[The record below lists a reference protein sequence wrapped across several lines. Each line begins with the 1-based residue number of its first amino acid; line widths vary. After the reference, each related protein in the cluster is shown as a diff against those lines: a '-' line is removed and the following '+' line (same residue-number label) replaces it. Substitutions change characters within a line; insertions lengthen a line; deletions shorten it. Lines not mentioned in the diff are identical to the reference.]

1 MLWKAV
7 PLLLTIGTALALM
20 PLKPQVNAN
29 RSLMDFMLQS
39 SGVGIGD
46 PALQQY
52 CFNRYLPIL
61 KAISD
66 QYEADYNK
74 CADTYKAECDAIDGK
89 FYEPRENSARI
100 AKETCDALLK
110 CDTNE
115 NYLNAFNCY
124 ARTGSEYSKILFSL
138 SSDAAEYGG
147 IIRELYRAAESI
159 AEFCV
164 NYAERVF
171 WESTDNTYSELQKC
185 LDGELNEPTT
195 ASTTS
200 TTTRSTSS
208 LVPKSSAVTK
218 ATSGR

>member
-124 ARTGSEYSKILFSL
+124 ARTVSSLKNPSIWPHSNSSISLYSCHRAPNIRKYCSLCRRMPLNMVASSESCTAPLSPSL
-138 SSDAAEYGG
+138 SSVSTMPSASFG
-147 IIRELYRAAESI
+147 RA
-159 AEFCV
+159 
-164 NYAERVF
+164 
-171 WESTDNTYSELQKC
+171 
-185 LDGELNEPTT
+185 PTT
-195 ASTTS
+195 PIPSCRSAWMVSWTS
-200 TTTRSTSS
+200 Q
-208 LVPKSSAVTK
+208 
-218 ATSGR
+218 